1 MVVYMV
7 RIIDVQDTEFLSYF
21 KLNQLH
27 FLLKVPILLDLLK
40 VLSGDVSSFWVFF
53 LQLIIVPEV

>member
-40 VLSGDVSSFWVFF
+40 VLSGDVSSLWVFF

>member
-21 KLNQLH
+21 KLTQLN